1 MTSAKSSYPRT
12 LAKLI
17 ESPEWV
23 EVAARFKPIVG
34 DVAVL
39 SDGKVVGTVIANLE
53 QTIIRIRSSPYAPML
68 QGVRYFRYKESK
80 K

>member
-1 MTSAKSSYPRT
+1 MTSTQSSYPRT

-17 ESPEWV
+17 DSPDWK

-39 SDGKVVGTVIANLE
+39 SDGRVVGKVVANLE
-53 QTIIRIRSSPYAPML
+53 QTITRIRSSPYAPML
-68 QGVRYFRYKESK
+68 QGVRYFRYKETK